1 MNTTDPIIHAAACIR
16 AMARQEAY
24 DLRWPARCGDCFGA
38 GGGWSSFDPSPTGS
52 SAPASL
58 GHGSM
63 QDFDT
68 CACVDTGNCPR
79 CGNLLLGPKW
89 RPLNIRLFLSQRVHK
104 LAAWPRYVNIPSLG
118 RTFYWR
124 SSALFRADPNPWTWA
139 LYHIAD
145 KLWDRI
151 SVNPGWRGL
160 RRAHALWEIC
170 AWLDRGYEYSETPCF
185 HCGWAWGQGI
195 GDARASHECE
205 CWIAN
210 FEAEHDQVEDWLEQE
225 RQHRD
230 TIAGDE
236 GGATHLL
243 VGGPGGP
250 IPVRR
255 IHLGLREEG
264 A

>member
-1 MNTTDPIIHAAACIR
+1 MVWEPS
-16 AMARQEAY
+16 EAHEQTE
-24 DLRWPARCGDCFGA
+24 DCHLE
-38 GGGWSSFDPSPTGS
+38 SSQVLLSVSRDQATHFLHDVVYCLFSQVS
-52 SAPASL
+52 RL
-58 GHGSM
+58 
-63 QDFDT
+63 
-68 CACVDTGNCPR
+68 
-79 CGNLLLGPKW
+79 NL
-89 RPLNIRLFLSQRVHK
+89 LNIRLFLSQRVHK
-104 LAAWPRYVNIPSLG
+104 LAAWLRYVDIPSLG

-145 KLWDRI
+145 QLWDRI
-151 SVNPGWRGL
+151 SVNHGWRGL

-170 AWLDRGYEYSETPCF
+170 AWLERGYEYSETPCF

-255 IHLGLREEG
+255 IHLGLREES